1 MEKIYVGQLHM
12 AHRVSN
18 ADVTEK
24 TELRAANKN
33 LRAENETLK
42 KALCLFLQI

>member
-1 MEKIYVGQLHM
+1 MEKMNKIYVGQLTM

-24 TELRAANKN
+24 TELRF
-33 LRAENETLK
+33 ENGERR
-42 KALCLFLQI
+42 FERSI